1 MQVFWLFCT
10 KSLMTVS
17 QSMGSSKSRRAEDDS
32 WSLYGYLRTSL
43 SARVFHL
50 VVVFSRKSWLA
61 YQVLF
66 CAVAL
71 LGAGATTT
79 TTEKAIDLGS
89 KTKNSQSAWYLAEFL
104 CSHCT
109 TKLTWQPWPEWQ
121 CDHLWSLLN
130 ISDRRSVKVVRF
142 CRKYLYRD
150 SSVSIVAPCEG
161 IQDSPGFWIPCRG
174 FRIPGTGIQFLIVEL
189 GFWIPVVSVIPESM
203 SCIPDSKA
211 QDSGSRKQ
219 KILGFRN
226 PDSVGL
232 IVDFFHPTVLNDF
245 WLCKRLSQL

>member
-32 WSLYGYLRTSL
+32 RSLYGYLRTSL

-150 SSVSIVAPCEG
+150 SSVSIVATCEG
-161 IQDSPGFWIPCRG
+161 IQDSTGFCISRSKIPDSRHWIPVFVSGTWIVDCNRLWSSGFQSPG
-174 FRIPGTGIQFLIVEL
+174 FRIPQAI
-189 GFWIPVVSVIPESM
+189 
-203 SCIPDSKA
+203 
-211 QDSGSRKQ
+211 
-219 KILGFRN
+219 
-226 PDSVGL
+226 
-232 IVDFFHPTVLNDF
+232 FF
-245 WLCKRLSQL
+245 